1 MVTSPRTD
9 ATFVRKRASSECHRL
24 IINQTLCHASV
35 GESVRCLQEVLIM
48 RKRRVQSKR
57 LNKTVAANRRKRKL
71 TCTDFLFHT
80 RKLALTVAANRRKR
94 KLTCMKK
101 KVSARN
107 RVFVHLV
114 NH

>member
-1 MVTSPRTD
+1 MLIGAIPILGLHSREVLLVTSPQTD
-9 ATFVRKRASSECHRL
+9 ATLIRRRASSECHRL
-24 IINQTLCHASV
+24 IVCQTLCYASV
-35 GESVRCLQEVLIM
+35 GECVRCLQEVLIM

-71 TCTDFLFHT
+71 TS
-80 RKLALTVAANRRKR
+80 
-94 KLTCMKK
+94 MKK

>member
-1 MVTSPRTD
+1 
-9 ATFVRKRASSECHRL
+9 
-24 IINQTLCHASV
+24 
-35 GESVRCLQEVLIM
+35 M

-57 LNKTVAANRRKRKL
+57 LNKTVAANRRKRTL
-71 TCTDFLFHT
+71 TTM
-80 RKLALTVAANRRKR
+80 KR
-94 KLTCMKK
+94 

>member
-1 MVTSPRTD
+1 MLIGAIPILGLHSREVLLVTSPQTD
-9 ATFVRKRASSECHRL
+9 ATFIRKRASSECHRL
-24 IINQTLCHASV
+24 IICQTLCYASV
-35 GESVRCLQEVLIM
+35 GECVRCLQEVLIM

-71 TCTDFLFHT
+71 TC
-80 RKLALTVAANRRKR
+80 
-94 KLTCMKK
+94 MKK

>member
-1 MVTSPRTD
+1 MLIGAIPILGLHSREVLLVTSPQTD
-9 ATFVRKRASSECHRL
+9 ATFIRKRASSECHRL

-35 GESVRCLQEVLIM
+35 GECVRCLQEVLIM

-71 TCTDFLFHT
+71 TS
-80 RKLALTVAANRRKR
+80 
-94 KLTCMKK
+94 MKK

>member
-1 MVTSPRTD
+1 MLIGAIPILGLHSRKVLLVTSPRTD
-9 ATFVRKRASSECHRL
+9 ATFIRKRASSECHRL
-24 IINQTLCHASV
+24 IIYQTLCYASV
-35 GESVRCLQEVLIM
+35 GECVRCLQEVLIM

-71 TCTDFLFHT
+71 TS
-80 RKLALTVAANRRKR
+80 
-94 KLTCMKK
+94 MKK

>member
-1 MVTSPRTD
+1 MYQALTR
-9 ATFVRKRASSECHRL
+9 
-24 IINQTLCHASV
+24 ISV
-35 GESVRCLQEVLIM
+35 GERVRCLQEVLVM

-57 LNKTVAANRRKRKL
+57 LNKTVAANRRKRTL
-71 TCTDFLFHT
+71 TGI
-80 RKLALTVAANRRKR
+80 
-94 KLTCMKK
+94 KK

>member
-1 MVTSPRTD
+1 M
-9 ATFVRKRASSECHRL
+9 
-24 IINQTLCHASV
+24 NWTLTNTSV
-35 GESVRCLQEVLIM
+35 GEGVRCLQEVLVM

-57 LNKTVAANRRKRKL
+57 LNKTVAANRRKRTL
-71 TCTDFLFHT
+71 TGI
-80 RKLALTVAANRRKR
+80 
-94 KLTCMKK
+94 KK

>member
-1 MVTSPRTD
+1 MLIGAITILGLHSREVLLVTFPQTD
-9 ATFVRKRASSECHRL
+9 ATFIRKRASSECHRL
-24 IINQTLCHASV
+24 IINQTLCYASV
-35 GESVRCLQEVLIM
+35 GECVRCLQEVLIM

-71 TCTDFLFHT
+71 TS
-80 RKLALTVAANRRKR
+80 
-94 KLTCMKK
+94 MKK

>member
-1 MVTSPRTD
+1 MLIGAIPILGLHSREVLLVTSPQTD
-9 ATFVRKRASSECHRL
+9 ATFIRRRASSECHRL

-35 GESVRCLQEVLIM
+35 GECVRCLQEVLIM

-71 TCTDFLFHT
+71 TS
-80 RKLALTVAANRRKR
+80 
-94 KLTCMKK
+94 MKK

>member
-1 MVTSPRTD
+1 MLIGAIPILGLHSREVLLVTSPRTD
-9 ATFVRKRASSECHRL
+9 ATFIRRRASSECHRL
-24 IINQTLCHASV
+24 IACQTLCYASV
-35 GESVRCLQEVLIM
+35 GECVRCLQEVLIM

-71 TCTDFLFHT
+71 TS
-80 RKLALTVAANRRKR
+80 
-94 KLTCMKK
+94 MKK